1 MYLNTKTSLD
11 YGSRPPSVT
20 PYRKL
25 TGETRLRNR
34 LSNIA
39 HSLHAESVFVVSSNR
54 TCVCEVGRF
63 GEVIRC
69 DEIVTLRG
77 RLRRPP
83 SYRPP
88 GDATSSQTA
97 RRGGEPARLKLRRI
111 LRHQNLLN
119 AYLSVSHSAVAS
131 RG

>member
-11 YGSRPPSVT
+11 YGFETSERNALSKVHRRNSIKKPLVELRTLASRD
-20 PYRKL
+20 
-25 TGETRLRNR
+25 
-34 LSNIA
+34 
-39 HSLHAESVFVVSSNR
+39 HAESVFVVSSNR

-83 SYRPP
+83 SCRPP
-88 GDATSSQTA
+88 V
-97 RRGGEPARLKLRRI
+97 RRRVHRPHA
-111 LRHQNLLN
+111 
-119 AYLSVSHSAVAS
+119 AAAS
-131 RG
+131 RLD